1 MTRVA
6 VCQLAGR
13 TLAEA
18 PVALAACRAL
28 VAEAARAGAD
38 VAVLPD
44 CFLPEAAD
52 KAMAPGTDVF
62 AGRRPSAYGEL
73 VSDS

>member
-28 VAEAARAGAD
+28 VAEAARAGA